1 MEMGAIVGGVQL
13 AAEPRVPSGRI
24 AERREQRGRPLG
36 DGDVHRAP
44 QIRNG
49 QRRSGQAREHLRRHL
64 HGIPRRLL
72 GRLVAS
78 RFEIGRIVEAETT
91 ADRPRRRAAGRG
103 EEQEADA
110 AVDRKHA
117 AMVVEADDRVDVA
130 SIQKHSAEWRAAMVD
145 RKTRRQHQADAAAGA
160 RERDRAFDE
169 ELVPVRVPVGLRRV
183 EPGVAR
189 EPQKRRDVDTR
200 AVAGVGCAGIGANH
214 VPRWITDDRIEPGV
228 GQRTAV
234 HGEEGFREFQLP
246 VKEPPRARDRFRRAE
261 VSLRRSRRERAAAGE
276 HDVPQRAE
284 RGGRHRSIGRRKPRG
299 GPHVRDS
306 LPARQQAVACG
317 DRRVRAL
324 LLAHLLDGVVRRRL
338 QGEAH
343 RQRRA
348 QRLGHGFAVEQR
360 ERIGFP

>member
-1 MEMGAIVGGVQL
+1 MG
-13 AAEPRVPSGRI
+13 
-24 AERREQRGRPLG
+24 
-36 DGDVHRAP
+36 
-44 QIRNG
+44 
-49 QRRSGQAREHLRRHL
+49 
-64 HGIPRRLL
+64 
-72 GRLVAS
+72 
-78 RFEIGRIVEAETT
+78 
-91 ADRPRRRAAGRG
+91 
-103 EEQEADA
+103 
-110 AVDRKHA
+110 
-117 AMVVEADDRVDVA
+117 DRVRADLD
-130 SIQKHSAEWRAAMVD
+130 SALGEGL
-145 RKTRRQHQADAAAGA
+145 Q
-160 RERDRAFDE
+160 
-169 ELVPVRVPVGLRRV
+169 LVPVHRRHV
-183 EPGVAR
+183 L
-189 EPQKRRDVDTR
+189 
-200 AVAGVGCAGIGANH
+200 GVGRRGGGDFGN
-214 VPRWITDDRIEPGV
+214 VE
-228 GQRTAV
+228 RTAV